1 MKEKAKLVAGALV
14 IGTAGMSAAQVD
26 FEALGDSAE
35 VRCELVQS
43 EVASNHW
50 WDADD
55 SDSDGDGACG
65 EGTCGGGSSDEKSD
79 GSDSSGEGSCGDGS
93 CGGSTKNNR
102 RTQRR
107 N

>member
-43 EVASNHW
+43 DVASNW

-55 SDSDGDGACG
+55 SDDSDGSGACG
-65 EGTCGGGSSDEKSD
+65 EGTCGGSDDSNDKND
-79 GSDSSGEGSCGDGS
+79 GSGSCGEGS

-102 RTQRR
+102 KQQRR